1 MTVNLTPGSFPSIAL
16 RETLS
21 EGCHQI
27 ILNEEVSRSQQASL
41 LGTPEQMLLPRIQ
54 IVDPGHFQSQE
65 GTEPYS
71 PWGRTPSCGV
81 EEKQEQIKGECA
93 ETAPPQHCLPRI
105 SLRYFFI
112 RPSFLNLFPDDTYI
126 QGT

>member
-1 MTVNLTPGSFPSIAL
+1 MTVNLTPRSFSSTAL

-54 IVDPGHFQSQE
+54 IVDPGHFQSQG

-71 PWGRTPSCGV
+71 PWGRTPGCGV

-93 ETAPPQHCLPRI
+93 ETAPPPTLPPQDQ
-105 SLRYFFI
+105 S
-112 RPSFLNLFPDDTYI
+112 
-126 QGT
+126 